1 MDYSDL
7 DGVVDVVEVALTK
20 GLSAAKMTTL
30 QRVSSHPKALGI
42 GMASGRG
49 GSSSSS
55 RRRRR
60 RGSSTSL
67 PDLNRSPA
75 SPSFESQPP
84 TMAGMTRR
92 HSSSSASLRQL
103 MRRGSTDTTG
113 SAPLY
118 VDFNDRPMSLSRR
131 SSNGSLWSLNEEGD
145 APSFVNEVFAVGSS
159 AVGKG
164 VVQDVVGQQ
173 RRPSQNLT
181 STLSRGGS
189 SRSNEEEHNC
199 ESFHN
204 RAPAVRRS
212 SSTTSL
218 RQLMRRGS
226 IDTNDGTSS
235 PPTVTANHPSRQVRR
250 RSSASSLWSMPEDN
264 SGLDEGESGNVT
276 DVAFSRGL
284 SAAKMETLQRVSTEQ
299 KTMRLL

>member
-1 MDYSDL
+1 M
-7 DGVVDVVEVALTK
+7 VEVAFTK

-49 GSSSSS
+49 GSSSS
-55 RRRRR
+55 RRRR

-75 SPSFESQPP
+75 FPSHESQPP
-84 TMAGMTRR
+84 TMAKMTRR

-131 SSNGSLWSLNEEGD
+131 SSIGSL
-145 APSFVNEVFAVGSS
+145 VVAVGSS

-189 SRSNEEEHNC
+189 SRSNEEERNC
-199 ESFHN
+199 RSSHN
-204 RAPAVRRS
+204 RTPAVRRS

-250 RSSASSLWSMPEDN
+250 RSSASSLWSMPKDN
-264 SGLDEGESGNVT
+264 LDLDEEESGNVT
-276 DVAFSRGL
+276 DIAFARGL
-284 SAAKMETLQRVSTEQ
+284 SAAKMETLQRVSTEH
-299 KTMRLL
+299 KTMRVL

>member
-1 MDYSDL
+1 MDYSNL
-7 DGVVDVVEVALTK
+7 EAADGVVDVVEVALTK

-49 GSSSSS
+49 GSSS
-55 RRRRR
+55 RRRR

-67 PDLNRSPA
+67 PDLNRSAA

-84 TMAGMTRR
+84 MAEMTRR

-145 APSFVNEVFAVGSS
+145 VPSFVNEVVAVDSS

-199 ESFHN
+199 GSSHN
-204 RAPAVRRS
+204 RTPAVRRS

-235 PPTVTANHPSRQVRR
+235 PPTVTANHPSRQMRR
-250 RSSASSLWSMPEDN
+250 RSSASSLWSMPKDN
-264 SGLDEGESGNVT
+264 LDLDEEVSGDVT
-276 DVAFSRGL
+276 DIAFARGL
-284 SAAKMETLQRVSTEQ
+284 SAAKMETLQRVSTEH
-299 KTMRLL
+299 KTMRVL